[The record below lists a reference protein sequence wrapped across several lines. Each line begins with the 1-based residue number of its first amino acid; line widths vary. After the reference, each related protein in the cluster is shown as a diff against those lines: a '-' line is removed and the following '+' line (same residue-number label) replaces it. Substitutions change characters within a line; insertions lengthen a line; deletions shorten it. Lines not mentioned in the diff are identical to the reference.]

1 MNYKMN
7 NNGLPGRRF
16 FSYSIIIVLIMFAYL
31 TAQYWKALLSPLAPF
46 PGSGEVSVFIPENT
60 SCAAISQMLYGRGL
74 VRGPAVVSIYARLH
88 KVDQRLKPGRYLFSR
103 GQSAPEMVGALVT
116 GPPDLIVFTVPEG
129 YSLSQLTDLMA
140 QKGITVREN
149 FKSSLERFQMQN
161 NGVIKKIPP
170 GRGLEGYLFPDTYH
184 IGSRTSDEQVIRMML
199 ERFES
204 QIKTLDYE
212 RKARERSLTLHQAVT
227 IASMIEGEAAV
238 DEERPLIS
246 GVIHN
251 RLRLGMPLQ
260 IDATVKYALGGQPKK
275 IYYKDLEVDSP
286 YNTYRL
292 AGLPPG
298 PINSPG
304 EASLKAALEPAQTD
318 YLYYVAR
325 PDGTHAFASSL
336 EGHNEN
342 RKKYQGDSY

>member
-1 MNYKMN
+1 MN